1 MSPTPPRSEQG
12 QSCDLTLLL
21 NQMQRGNRAAGE
33 QAVELVY
40 GELHR
45 IAARELHRERPG
57 HVLQTTA
64 LIHEAYTRMVG
75 AEALEIHNRMHF
87 YAIASQQMRRI
98 LVDYARAKNAQR
110 RGGGAVSVSLDGIEA
125 GREGRGQEPAGHEPR
140 GIDLL
145 LLDEALG
152 DLKQLDPR
160 AEQIVELRYFGGYT
174 DKEVADALGVSL
186 ATVRRDW
193 EFARSWLFD
202 RMKTSD
208 S

>member
-1 MSPTPPRSEQG
+1 MSPSPPRSEES
-12 QSCDLTLLL
+12 QSRDLTLLL
-21 NQMQRGNRAAGE
+21 NQMQHGDPAAGE

-64 LIHEAYTRMVG
+64 LIHEAYTRLVG
-75 AEALEIHNRMHF
+75 AEALQINNRAHF
-87 YAIASQQMRRI
+87 FAIASQQMRRI
-98 LVDYARAKNAQR
+98 LVDYARARNAQR
-110 RGGGAVSVSLDGIEA
+110 RGSGAMNVTLTGVNVSA
-125 GREGRGQEPAGHEPR
+125 KPR

-145 LLDEALG
+145 LLDEALR
-152 DLKQLDPR
+152 DLQEVDPR
-160 AEQIVELRYFGGYT
+160 AAQIVELRYFGGHT
-174 DKEVADALGVSL
+174 DKEAAEALGVSV

-202 RMKTSD
+202 RMQGNPSPI
-208 S
+208 